1 MDGWRC
7 IPEKLT
13 SAKHAVF
20 YAAQDVLD
28 FLTTRLRFYGVERS
42 SAVKRRAGRLK
53 PLQSLVA
60 VGEYFTGARRD
71 R

>member
-1 MDGWRC
+1 MDGWRG
-7 IPEKLT
+7 IPEKPT

-42 SAVKRRAGRLK
+42 SAGLGV
-53 PLQSLVA
+53 
-60 VGEYFTGARRD
+60 
-71 R
+71 